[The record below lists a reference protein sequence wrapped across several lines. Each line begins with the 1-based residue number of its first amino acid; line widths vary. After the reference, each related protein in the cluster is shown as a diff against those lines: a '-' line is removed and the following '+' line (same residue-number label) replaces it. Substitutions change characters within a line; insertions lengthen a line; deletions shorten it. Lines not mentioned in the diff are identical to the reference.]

1 MPIVRG
7 EGTADSRPLADQVLA
22 FLARFPDLAFM
33 PSEIVWAVEGRK
45 KLSFGEGALRFVE
58 RLTSSST
65 SANPVKEYEVA
76 DILKKLQL
84 EEKVVALVCADVT
97 FYGVSRGGPQ
107 H

>member
-7 EGTADSRPLADQVLA
+7 GGTADDRPLGDQVLA
-22 FLARFPDLAFM
+22 FLARFPELAFL
-33 PSEIVWAVEGRK
+33 PSEILWAVEGQK
-45 KLSFGEGALRFVE
+45 KLSFAEGTLRFVE

-65 SANPVKEYEVA
+65 SANPVKEHEVA

-84 EEKVVALVCADVT
+84 EEKVVALVCSDVT
-97 FYGVSRGGPQ
+97 FYGISKEVSQ